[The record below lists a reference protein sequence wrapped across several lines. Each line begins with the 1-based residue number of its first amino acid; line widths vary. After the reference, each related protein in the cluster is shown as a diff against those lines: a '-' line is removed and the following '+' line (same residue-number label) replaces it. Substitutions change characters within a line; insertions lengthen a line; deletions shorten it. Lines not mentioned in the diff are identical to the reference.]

1 MSDQGGSGSGSGS
14 GSAEEAAAVRKV
26 HQLQLVF
33 SKAMDVTFESLGPG
47 DIKEC
52 FGVLRGELGNP

>member
-33 SKAMDVTFESLGPG
+33 SKAMDVTFETHSL
-47 DIKEC
+47 
-52 FGVLRGELGNP
+52 